1 MIKGVVEATRRD
13 AIEIAWLNQVMRSA
27 RNLSW
32 VVIVAFAVSMQINA
46 QSGRIKKIEPTP
58 SPATSVSSTPTSST
72 SASSTAA
79 PVNSG
84 EKPIRTTFHPA
95 AFIITG
101 KTITEGYKSYG
112 SDDVRDV
119 ADEIKFM
126 FDLQRMP
133 ARIVKGGKMTREQA
147 VARAKQQ
154 TDSYVLWMEIHEKIE
169 VVNLRVITKVDH
181 IDYLLLMP
189 GTGEVVRQF
198 SVDPRKIVQ
207 TNEHGTPLPPRTQGR
222 SQDSD
227 VQLRH
232 CAWEMAR
239 VLVYWL

>member
-1 MIKGVVEATRRD
+1 MK
-13 AIEIAWLNQVMRSA
+13 SA

-32 VVIVAFAVSMQINA
+32 VVIVAFAASTQITA

-58 SPATSVSSTPTSST
+58 SPVTSVSSSTSTSST
-72 SASSTAA
+72 SASSTSA
-79 PVNSG
+79 PVDSG
-84 EKPIRTTFHPA
+84 EKTVRPSFHPT

-101 KTITEGYKSYG
+101 KTITKGYKSYG

-133 ARIVKGGKMTREQA
+133 ARIVKGGKMTRVQA
-147 VARAKQQ
+147 VARAKQE
-154 TDSYVLWMEIHEKIE
+154 TGSYVLWMEISERID
-169 VVNLRVITKVDH
+169 VVNLRVVTSVEH

-198 SVDPRKIVQ
+198 TVDPSKIVQ
-207 TNEHGTPLPPRTQGR
+207 TNEHGTPLPPRTQGN
-222 SQDSD
+222 SQDAD

-239 VLVYWL
+239 ALQYWL